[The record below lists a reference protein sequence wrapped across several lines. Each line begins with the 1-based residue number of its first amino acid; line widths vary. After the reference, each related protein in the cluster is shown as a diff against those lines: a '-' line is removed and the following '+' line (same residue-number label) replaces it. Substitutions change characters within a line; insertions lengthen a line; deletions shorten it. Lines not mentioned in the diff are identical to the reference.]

1 MIVLDA
7 SAGVELLLQTAGG
20 QSLRSQL
27 SDPIEI
33 WVPEH
38 FLVEVASVLRRVE
51 LRQPNAGLRMS
62 RALDRLVH
70 GAFHR
75 VQVRGLLSS
84 AWERRGHLTVADAL
98 YVVLAEQLGAP
109 LVTADLALA
118 SSPGLAVPTITPV
131 EPVA

>member
-1 MIVLDA
+1 LGLIVLDA
-7 SAGVELLLQTAGG
+7 SAAVELLLQTVSG
-20 QSLRSQL
+20 QSLRSKL
-27 SDPIEI
+27 SDPVEI

-51 LRQPNAGLRMS
+51 LRQPRSALRMS

-75 VQVRGLLSS
+75 VQVRGLLPL

-98 YVVLAEQLGAP
+98 YVVLAEQLDAP

-118 SSPGLAVPTITPV
+118 ASPGLVVPTITP
-131 EPVA
+131 